1 LEQIRKYKLS
11 GNDLINNF
19 ELRPDAK
26 LGNKVEDNW
35 IPKRKDVLVEIQL
48 SANDLRYC
56 GFGVQSIFAISILF
70 PDGSVYKTMRN
81 TKDEDLQKCQD
92 YVNKH
97 LKKNGYTTVEFISDF
112 TFQYEENGET
122 PNSVIYNEQ
131 RKKGWLSEGQYRIKN
146 IKKVS

>member
-1 LEQIRKYKLS
+1 MEQIRKYKLS
-11 GNDLINNF
+11 GDDLINNF

-48 SANDLRYC
+48 DANDLRYC
-56 GFGVQSIFAISILF
+56 GFGVQSIFTITILF
-70 PDGSVYKTMRN
+70 PDGHVYKTMRN

-97 LKKNGYTTVEFISDF
+97 LKKNGYSTVEFISDF
-112 TFQYEENGET
+112 TYESKENGET
-122 PNSVIYNEQ
+122 PNSVIYNDQ
-131 RKKGWLSEGQYRIKN
+131 RKKGWLAEGLYRIKN

>member
-1 LEQIRKYKLS
+1 MEQIRKYKLS
-11 GNDLINNF
+11 GDDLINNF

-48 SANDLRYC
+48 NANDLRYC

-81 TKDEDLQKCQD
+81 AKDEDLQKCQD

-112 TFQYEENGET
+112 TYESEENGDT
-122 PNSVIYNEQ
+122 PNSVIYNNQ
-131 RKKGWLSEGQYRIKN
+131 RKKRLVVRGFI
-146 IKKVS
+146 